1 MCLALRAFS
10 YVRHG
15 VPDLFHMEVRDLCI
29 AWADWPRVYQGLLND
44 DQIWDFRDLFTA
56 TITCLG
62 TDAACQMF
70 FPDES
75 KSYRNKLLDNWIEDE
90 EEESTS
96 LAQLDMLVTMML
108 HGPVPNWHRTVAHS
122 LIEQISKKQPQAMGA
137 RPVMQWMLA
146 DAFHSSFSNDHDGR
160 SRDMFAYLDYCPGL
174 VLTRHNLF
182 TLPIYVP
189 FEFEVPGWV
198 VPEPSKEAREVV
210 EMTLVRATE
219 IQDYATQVLCL
230 HMLILHTPQ
239 DPSELFLQL
248 GQLQKSVLG
257 DTDGYLRTLLSSYLA
272 CKSKDAET
280 KLLAELRQLENWAEL
295 NSLRDADL
303 HLAKQQM
310 ERVLAAKVN
319 GNQCSLLASA
329 SRFSMIFY
337 PWLSDEAL
345 SFVNKLKETG
355 SRRVEVEK
363 DDGSLVVAGPGIS
376 RSPSPRPIIRHVER
390 RQAPGQDSGDRSRR
404 ELEYDSDGRPLI
416 VPIDRASGTSSND
429 GSYEDYGNSSMV
441 LEIPRS
447 LARGKKVKLIIE
459 SDEEQR
465 PGTTNA
471 IRTHKT
477 KVQRIT
483 RGTSKGKKVSVSR
496 GGAGPPR
503 RMSTRP
509 PAGVQTEN
517 ESSGIDEGM

>member
-1 MCLALRAFS
+1 MCLALRTFS
-10 YVRHG
+10 HVRHG

-44 DQIWDFRDLFTA
+44 DQIWDFRDLFMA

-62 TDAACQMF
+62 SDAACQMF

-75 KSYRNKLLDNWIEDE
+75 RSYRKKLLDNWTEGE

-96 LAQLDMLVTMML
+96 LAQLDVLVAMML

-122 LIEQISKKQPQAMGA
+122 LIEQISMKQPQAMGT
-137 RPVMQWMLA
+137 RPVLKWMLA
-146 DAFHSSFSNDHDGR
+146 DAFHSTFSNDHDGP

-174 VLTRHNLF
+174 VLTRHTLF
-182 TLPIYVP
+182 ALPIYVP

-230 HMLILHTPQ
+230 QLLILQTPQ

-272 CKSKDAET
+272 CRSKDAET

-319 GNQCSLLASA
+319 GNQRTLLTFA
-329 SRFSMIFY
+329 SRFSMVFY
-337 PWLSDEAL
+337 PWLSEEAL
-345 SFVNKLKETG
+345 AFVNKLKETG
-355 SRRVEVEK
+355 SQRVEVERGE
-363 DDGSLVVAGPGIS
+363 DNLVVARTIRS
-376 RSPSPRPIIRHVER
+376 RSPSPLPIIRNVEPR
-390 RQAPGQDSGDRSRR
+390 RARGQGSDDRSRR
-404 ELEYDSDGRPLI
+404 APEHHLDDRPLI
-416 VPIDRASGTSSND
+416 VPIDGARN
-429 GSYEDYGNSSMV
+429 YGNYDYLDNPMV

-447 LARGKKVKLIIE
+447 LARGKKVKLTIE

-465 PGTTNA
+465 PGTTKA
-471 IRTHKT
+471 LRTYKT
-477 KVQRIT
+477 KVQTIT
-483 RGTSKGKKVSVSR
+483 RGTSKGKKISVSR
-496 GGAGPPR
+496 SEAGPSR